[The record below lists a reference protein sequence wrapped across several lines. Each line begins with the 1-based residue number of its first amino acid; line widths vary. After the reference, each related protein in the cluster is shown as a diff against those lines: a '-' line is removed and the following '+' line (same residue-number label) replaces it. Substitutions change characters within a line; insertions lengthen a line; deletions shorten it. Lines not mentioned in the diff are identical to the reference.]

1 MNEVI
6 KLAVIGSGKWG
17 MNHIRT
23 AYELIGDNLKYV
35 CDIDVSNENKVKE
48 ISKTIKFTTILD
60 DVLKD
65 KDINSVIIA
74 TPAETH
80 FEVSKRCLDHDKH
93 VLVEKPITLVSGDA
107 KVLVDLADAK
117 DKRLMVGHVLLYHPA
132 IVKIKKMLN
141 NGRLGMLQ
149 YIYSN
154 RLNLGTVRS
163 EENIL
168 WSFAPHDISI
178 MQYLTGNNPINV
190 SAKGAVFLQ
199 NDIEDTTLTF
209 LEYPDNV
216 HAHIFVSWLHPF
228 KEHRLLVIGDKGM
241 LVFEDSL
248 KDDKLKYYE
257 KGYHKVNGVLEKF
270 DNEYEVVKIDT
281 RQPLAEEQKH
291 FFDCVIKG
299 KKPLTNGVHAV
310 EVLEILEK
318 AQKSLKLPTKSGQE
332 L

>member
-1 MNEVI
+1 MFSGIN
-6 KLAVIGSGKWG
+6 LAVIGSGKWG

-35 CDIDVSNENKVKE
+35 CDIDESNENKVKE
-48 ISKTIKFTTILD
+48 ISKTIKFTTKID

-80 FEVSKRCLDHDKH
+80 FELSKKCLEYDKH
-93 VLVEKPITLVSGDA
+93 VLVEKPITLVSKDA
-107 KVLVDLADAK
+107 KTLVDLADAK

-178 MQYLTGNNPINV
+178 MQYLTGNNPVSV

-270 DNEYEVVKIDT
+270 DNEYEVVKIDI

-291 FFDCVIKG
+291 YFDCVIKG

-318 AQKSLKLPTKSGQE
+318 AQKSLKE
-332 L
+332 F

>member
-1 MNEVI
+1 MNKLNEVI
-6 KLAVIGSGKWG
+6 NLAVIGSGKWG

-23 AYELIGDNLKYV
+23 AYELIGENLKCV

-48 ISKTIKFTTILD
+48 ISKTIKFTSKLD
-60 DVLKD
+60 YVLKD

-80 FEVSKRCLDHDKH
+80 FELTKRCLENDKH
-93 VLVEKPITLVSGDA
+93 VLVEKPITLVSEDA

-178 MQYLTGNNPINV
+178 MQYLTGNNPVSV

-270 DNEYEVVKIDT
+270 DNEYEVVKIDI

-291 FFDCVIKG
+291 YFDCVIKG

-318 AQKSLKLPTKSGQE
+318 AQKSLKE

>member
-1 MNEVI
+1 MNEGI

-23 AYELIGDNLKYV
+23 AYGLLGDGMDCV

-48 ISKTIKFTTILD
+48 ISKTIKFTTKLD

-80 FEVSKRCLDHDKH
+80 FELSKRCIEHDKH

-107 KVLVDLADAK
+107 KVLVDLANEK
-117 DKRLMVGHVLLYHPA
+117 DKILMVGHVLLYHPA

-154 RLNLGTVRS
+154 RLNLGTIRS

-178 MQYLTGNNPINV
+178 MQYLTGNNPVNV

-270 DNEYEVVKIDT
+270 DNDYEVVKIDI

-291 FFDCVIKG
+291 FYDCVIKG

-318 AQKSLKLPTKSGQE
+318 AQKSLKE
-332 L
+332 F

>member
-1 MNEVI
+1 MNKLNEVI
-6 KLAVIGSGKWG
+6 NLAVIGSGKWG

-23 AYELIGDNLKYV
+23 AYELIGENLKCV
-35 CDIDVSNENKVKE
+35 CDIDVSNENKVNE
-48 ISKTIKFTTILD
+48 ISKKIKFTTKFD
-60 DVLKD
+60 DVLKN

-80 FEVSKRCLDHDKH
+80 FELTKRCLENDKH
-93 VLVEKPITLVSGDA
+93 VLVEKPITLVSEDA

-154 RLNLGTVRS
+154 RLNLGTIRS

-178 MQYLTGNNPINV
+178 MQYLTGNNPVSV

-248 KDDKLKYYE
+248 KEDKLKYYE

-291 FFDCVIKG
+291 FFDCIVKG

-318 AQKSLKLPTKSGQE
+318 AQKSLKNNSKC
-332 L
+332 